1 MSTSTKPYHHGDLR
15 TTLLAVADQL
25 IDEGDAGALSL
36 REVARR
42 AGVSAPAAYR
52 HFRDKQDLLAAL
64 AQKGFEDFGRTLT
77 AAIGAADDPLA
88 AMGQAYVRFAVA
100 RPGRFR
106 LMYGPVIAERERFP
120 ELKAAWMAA
129 SEAMR
134 AALLAKSP
142 PPPDAAVASLKL
154 WCMVHGLSQLILDGM
169 LPGYDPEA
177 LAQAITSGYDRLSPG
192 MEHSS

>member
-15 TTLLAVADQL
+15 NTLLEVADQL
-25 IDEGDAGALSL
+25 IDEADAGAFSL

-52 HFRDKQDLLAAL
+52 HFSDKQALLAAV
-64 AQKGFEDFGRTLT
+64 AQKGFEDFGRALSE
-77 AAIGAADDPLA
+77 AVAAADDPLA

-106 LMYGPVIAERERFP
+106 LMYGPVIGERAHYP
-120 ELKAAWMAA
+120 ELQAAWMAA

-134 AALLAKSP
+134 TALMARSP
-142 PPPDAAVASLKL
+142 SAPDAAVTSLKL

-169 LPGYDPEA
+169 LPGYDPEV
-177 LAQAITSGYDRLSPG
+177 LARAITAAS
-192 MEHSS
+192 

>member
-15 TTLLAVADQL
+15 NTLLEVADQL
-25 IDEGDAGALSL
+25 IDEGDAGAFSL

-52 HFRDKQDLLAAL
+52 HFSDKQALLAAV
-64 AQKGFEDFGRTLT
+64 AQKGFEDFGRALSEAV
-77 AAIGAADDPLA
+77 AAAGDPLA

-106 LMYGPVIAERERFP
+106 LMYGPTIAERGRYP
-120 ELKAAWMAA
+120 ELQAAWMAA

-134 AALLAKSP
+134 AALMARSP
-142 PPPDAAVASLKL
+142 SAPDAAVTSLKL
-154 WCMVHGLSQLILDGM
+154 WCMVHGLSQLLLDGM
-169 LPGYDPEA
+169 LPGYDPDV
-177 LAQAITSGYDRLSPG
+177 LARAITAAS
-192 MEHSS
+192 